1 MRTWPSRVGWKFY
14 CFKSYCYGWT
24 FLSCTEIYCCLFC
37 GVWRVNDWRS
47 TLLVSSLQNFKKI
60 PLKYLLKIK
69 RMQTFTFFF
78 LLFLNK
84 CSWYV
89 SKKFHIWCL
98 FTSEG
103 SKEVVQIDKK
113 SDQTGRGGGWKD
125 KHGIWQTASRS
136 KINVSKCDR
145 RDLKWKK

>member
-1 MRTWPSRVGWKFY
+1 MRTWPSKVGWKFY

-24 FLSCTEIYCCLFC
+24 FLSCTEIYCCLFF

-47 TLLVSSLQNFKKI
+47 SLLVSSLQNLKKSFI
-60 PLKYLLKIK
+60 ISAKHKK
-69 RMQTFTFFF
+69 DANFDFFF
-78 LLFLNK
+78 FFKLFLNK

-103 SKEVVQIDKK
+103 SKEVQIDKK
-113 SDQTGRGGGWKD
+113 NDQTGGGGGWKD